1 MEQMLALVP
10 TPIGV
15 GPRYQPP
22 PAIHSPCTNAPL
34 HTGTRMHL
42 ELFAKRF
49 AVVIPAR
56 IGVRGASCR
65 AAIWTTEPTG
75 VIRFVRR
82 ATLGDLFTVWGRELS
97 ATRLLSFRGPVSI
110 FRNGRRVRGDPRLVP
125 LVAGDEVVLEIGG
138 CIPPHRSYRFPP
150 H

>member
-22 PAIHSPCTNAPL
+22 PAIHAPCVKAPL
-34 HTGTRMHL
+34 IAGRRMHL
-42 ELFAKRF
+42 ELFANRF

-56 IGVRGASCR
+56 IGIRGANCR
-65 AAIWTTEPTG
+65 ASIWTTEPTG
-75 VIRFVRR
+75 VIRFARG
-82 ATLGDLFTVWGRELS
+82 ATLGDLFVVWGQRLG
-97 ATRLLSFRGPVSI
+97 AARLLSFHGSVSV
-110 FRNGRRVRGDPRLVP
+110 FRNGRRLRGDPGRVP
-125 LVAGDEVVLEIGG
+125 LVAGDEVVVEVGG
-138 CIPPHRSYRFPP
+138 YIPPHRSYRFPP